1 MAVTTYGAVAP
12 SKTTQVY
19 FEREALKFAEPV
31 IVLGKFGATKS
42 MPQNKGQSV
51 EFRRPRTFTAATTPL
66 MEGVT
71 PSARTFSYDTV
82 SVSLRQYGDLVEIT
96 DHIADTH
103 MDPVLNEAAQ
113 QSGQNIGRTIEQLTY
128 GVVKAGTQVLYA
140 NGTARTDVN
149 TAIALGDLRAAV
161 RALEAQKAQRIT
173 RILSASPDY
182 GTSAVEA
189 GFVAICHTDLAND
202 IRGIAGFVPAAQY
215 GSRSLLHPR
224 ELGSVEDIR
233 FITSPDLAPWADAGG
248 AKGSMLSTSG
258 TSADVYPVLVLGQDA
273 FGTVAIK
280 GLGAVEPSIIPVGT
294 KSGADPLGQ
303 RGYVGWKTWF
313 AAKVLNENWMARIE
327 CAATAL

>member
-1 MAVTTYGAVAP
+1 M
-12 SKTTQVY
+12 
-19 FEREALKFAEPV
+19 
-31 IVLGKFGATKS
+31 
-42 MPQNKGQSV
+42 
-51 EFRRPRTFTAATTPL
+51 
-66 MEGVT
+66 
-71 PSARTFSYDTV
+71 
-82 SVSLRQYGDLVEIT
+82 
-96 DHIADTH
+96 
-103 MDPVLNEAAQ
+103 
-113 QSGQNIGRTIEQLTY
+113 
-128 GVVKAGTQVLYA
+128 
-140 NGTARTDVN
+140 
-149 TAIALGDLRAAV
+149 
-161 RALEAQKAQRIT
+161 
-173 RILSASPDY
+173 
-182 GTSAVEA
+182 
-189 GFVAICHTDLAND
+189 AICHTDLAND